1 MKTSKEMADS
11 VFKIRDAYEEKQR
24 KKRIIRRKAIYAV
37 STACMFGAIFIG
49 IKYSSSMKHSIP
61 EIAVIDSS
69 EDTETTEDTHQTNK
83 VTESASTSS
92 IYLNTEST
100 KERTNYTVT
109 EASTNKPTEAIE
121 TDIDT
126 PTAMES
132 DINESGSDE
141 PIHTDSEPVS
151 VHTEPVITEP
161 KVFETTAQT
170 PTGETAAQNATAP
183 SVVDPQIPEPQSID
197 WETLPVEKKY
207 LEAVIDN
214 NTIYLSAEKEV
225 PLAMIGDYLSETQM
239 EGYDGEFNHLCRAKA
254 YRIKDYSDS
263 EAIAIKF
270 DDSDKYY
277 FYRFSTERN

>member
-69 EDTETTEDTHQTNK
+69 EDTETAEDTHQTNK
-83 VTESASTSS
+83 VTESASISS
-92 IYLNTEST
+92 MHLNTEST
-100 KERTNYTVT
+100 KESKNNTVT
-109 EASTNKPTEAIE
+109 EASTNKPTKAIE

-126 PTAMES
+126 PTTTES
-132 DINESGSDE
+132 DINETDPDE

-151 VHTEPVITEP
+151 VYTESIITEP
-161 KVFETTAQT
+161 KVSETTVQT
-170 PTGETAAQNATAP
+170 LSGETVVQNATSP
-183 SVVDPQIPEPQSID
+183 SGGDSQITDPQSID
-197 WETLPVEKKY
+197 WETLPIEKKY
-207 LEAVIDN
+207 LKAVLYSNI
-214 NTIYLSAEKEV
+214 IYLSADKEV
-225 PLAMIGDYLSETQM
+225 PLDILGDYLSEAQM
-239 EGYDGEFNHLCRAKA
+239 KGYDGEVEHSCIAKA

-263 EAIAIKF
+263 EVIAIKF
-270 DDSDKYY
+270 DDIDKYY
-277 FYRFSTERN
+277 FYMFCTEID